1 MGADPLA
8 KDGPSEALAKEGL
21 LLFASADKPP
31 FDKKFWRFMK
41 KLKIALPKG
50 SLEEATYKLFQKAG
64 FSISVGSRSYF
75 PSIDDEELEVI
86 LFRPQ
91 EMSRYVEDGVVDCG
105 LTGHDWV
112 VENESDIK
120 ELCELQYSKRTRNP
134 VRWVLAV
141 HNDSSFKSVKDLQG
155 KKIVTELVNVTKQ
168 YLKKNKI
175 TAEVEF
181 SWGATEVK
189 PPRLADAIVEA
200 TETGSSLRANHLRII
215 DIVITSVPKF
225 IANRKSYNDEWKRRK
240 MENLVML
247 LEGAIR
253 AQEKV
258 GLKMNVAKKDL
269 SKVLKILPALKKPT
283 ISSLSAEGWYDV
295 DTVIDESVV
304 REIIPALKKA
314 GASGIIEYPL
324 NKVIP

>member
-1 MGADPLA
+1 MTAQPD
-8 KDGPSEALAKEGL
+8 
-21 LLFASADKPP
+21 ASQ
-31 FDKKFWRFMK
+31 

-50 SLEEATYKLFQKAG
+50 SLEEATYQLFKKAG
-64 FSISVGSRSYF
+64 FSISVSSRSYF
-75 PSIDDEELEVI
+75 PAIDDPELEVI

-91 EMSRYVEDGVVDCG
+91 EMSRYIEDGVVDCG
-105 LTGHDWV
+105 VTGHDWV
-112 VENESDIK
+112 LENESSVE

-134 VRWVLAV
+134 IRWVLAV
-141 HNDSSFKSVKDLQG
+141 HNDSPFKSVKDLQG
-155 KKIVTELVNVTKQ
+155 KKVVTELVNATKN
-168 YLKKNKI
+168 YLKKNKV

-200 TETGSSLRANHLRII
+200 TETGSSLRANNLRVI
-215 DIVITSVPKF
+215 DTILTSVPKF
-225 IANRKSYNDEWKRRK
+225 IANKASYKDKWKRHK
-240 MENLVML
+240 MENMVL
-247 LEGAIR
+247 LLQGAIR

-258 GLKMNVAKKDL
+258 GLKMNVSKKDL
-269 SKVLKILPALKKPT
+269 PALLKILPALKKPT
-283 ISSLSAEGWYDV
+283 VSTLSDENWYDV
-295 DTVIDESVV
+295 DTIIDERVV